1 MLNSSSV
8 CSLQL
13 DRTKLGVL
21 LNRKKSGQ
29 LFRAQIFIDKL
40 LFTAWHLDFWC
51 FNLLRFSNLVH
62 MFSVVVR
69 GRRYILQLQAWLR
82 KLLWDGFWL
91 LIFLSARLTCQWSE
105 WIFPIPLRCKTWL
118 LKLLIVWR
126 YFCRFGGAA
135 NTVKQWYI
143 IRSCRRHQ
151 GDGTWDAQVVKVI
164 FFWYT
169 DVPSAG
175 NMHCHRFLLR
185 FRASGRPQRHWSHCD
200 LTL

>member
-91 LIFLSARLTCQWSE
+91 LIF
-105 WIFPIPLRCKTWL
+105 PLREADVSMVRVNL
-118 LKLLIVWR
+118 SDSAQVQDLIVKIVDCLEIFLSFWR
-126 YFCRFGGAA
+126 GCKHRQTMIYNQIMSKTSRWRHLGCS
-135 NTVKQWYI
+135 
-143 IRSCRRHQ
+143 SCK
-151 GDGTWDAQVVKVI
+151 GD
-164 FFWYT
+164 FFL
-169 DVPSAG
+169 V
-175 NMHCHRFLLR
+175 HRCT
-185 FRASGRPQRHWSHCD
+185 QCW
-200 LTL
+200 